1 MSARARELA
10 HRQSATDEVLL
21 LWDPD
26 TERVE
31 LDVRDLSTGVGFQ
44 LEVAAG
50 DAMDAF
56 YHPYAYIAAREI
68 SAHVGPAEMR
78 VVDG

>member
-1 MSARARELA
+1 MSSAARELA
-10 HRQSATDEVLL
+10 HRQSATDEVRL
-21 LWDPD
+21 LWDPE
-26 TERVE
+26 TNRVE

-44 LEVAAG
+44 LEVAPG

-68 SAHVGPAEMR
+68 PSYVGLAEVR